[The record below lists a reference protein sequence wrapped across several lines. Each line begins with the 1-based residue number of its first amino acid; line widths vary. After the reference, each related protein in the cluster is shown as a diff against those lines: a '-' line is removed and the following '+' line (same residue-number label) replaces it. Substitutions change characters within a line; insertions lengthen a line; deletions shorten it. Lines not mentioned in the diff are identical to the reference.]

1 MVCRNFES
9 AIYSH
14 FVRRLRLGI
23 CFDLSQWTLA
33 AVFGSFFCRRTN
45 GTDQLL
51 DAICRLH
58 LILLPLHHRALRA
71 SWAGLGSSTHGH
83 SFCCPDRLEQ
93 LVASSL
99 PLWPYGV
106 AVARPYLRQV
116 SPNAKR
122 RTCRHASCAGWSRV
136 SIGRAASA
144 RSATHSAGLLV

>member
-23 CFDLSQWTLA
+23 GFDLSQWTLA

-71 SWAGLGSSTHGH
+71 RRASLWSSTHGH

-99 PLWPYGV
+99 PLWPHGV
-106 AVARPYLRQV
+106 AVARPYLSQV
-116 SPNAKR
+116 PANEER
-122 RTCRHASCAGWSRV
+122 RICRHASCVSRSRV
-136 SIGRAASA
+136 RVRINGVSIFASL
-144 RSATHSAGLLV
+144 RK

>member
-1 MVCRNFES
+1 MVRWNSGS
-9 AIYSH
+9 AGCSH
-14 FVRRLRLGI
+14 PGCWLRLGI
-23 CFDLSQWTLA
+23 GFDLSQWTLA

-71 SWAGLGSSTHGH
+71 RRASLGSSTHGH

-93 LVASSL
+93 LVASTL
-99 PLWPYGV
+99 PLWPHGV

-116 SPNAKR
+116 PFDDERAGASP
-122 RTCRHASCAGWSRV
+122 
-136 SIGRAASA
+136 
-144 RSATHSAGLLV
+144 